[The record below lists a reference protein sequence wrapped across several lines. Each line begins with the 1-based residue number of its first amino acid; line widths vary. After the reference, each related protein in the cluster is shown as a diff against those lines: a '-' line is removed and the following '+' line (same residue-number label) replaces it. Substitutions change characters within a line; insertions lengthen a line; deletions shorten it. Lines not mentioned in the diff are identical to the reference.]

1 MQGQSGT
8 SPSLLLRIRDRSD
21 HLAWSTFQEVYLPL
35 INSYCVYWG
44 LQPADAEDVAQEVL
58 AVVFRTMPSFDY
70 EPGRGRF
77 RAWLG
82 TVTANEIKSWCAR
95 NKRRGET
102 VGLPSDDFNQ
112 LAQPASN
119 WSQFFAEHVFRVAC
133 NRVREHCEPRTWQ
146 CFEATWLEHKPAPDV
161 AREVGLPIHSVY
173 VNKSRVL
180 QRLEE
185 EVRMLA
191 DELTLDGQP
200 AGDGLDSPS

>member
-21 HLAWSTFQEVYLPL
+21 HAAWSTFQEVYLPI

-58 AVVFRTMPSFDY
+58 AVVFRTMPSFEY
-70 EPGRGRF
+70 EPGKGRF

-95 NKRRGET
+95 SKRRGG
-102 VGLPSDDFNQ
+102 VVALPSVDVNQ
-112 LAQPASN
+112 LAQHAAN
-119 WSQFFAEHVFRVAC
+119 WSQFFAEQVFRVAC
-133 NRVREHCEPRTWQ
+133 SRVREQCEPRTWQ
-146 CFEATWLEHKPAPDV
+146 CFEATWLEHKSAPEV
-161 AREVGLPIHSVY
+161 AREIGLPVHSVY

-191 DELTLDGQP
+191 DELAIDGQP
-200 AGDGLDSPS
+200 TGAEIESQS